1 MYQLGICDEA
11 EADMYYMILLIV
23 WFSIMPSIAFKRN
36 ALRQIKELGS
46 NLPRYPK
53 RYIAPANWMR
63 KWFKIT
69 KGKLIPRFL
78 YFELILSVAYAV
90 LGPIF
95 IVIYTIAMFGCLGA
109 CNNLRIAK
117 EYDPSSH
124 CKAHKEVNDL
134 GYSTWGIYTH
144 YQIHA
149 KALAVSIGVTT
160 PPEVHTSGKYGYYN
174 DKAHSLHI
182 WFGGILNY

>member
-95 IVIYTIAMFGCLGA
+95 IVIYTLAMLGCLGT

-117 EYDPSSH
+117 EYDPSSY
-124 CKAHKEVNDL
+124 CKADKEVNDL

-160 PPEVHTSGKYGYYN
+160 PPEVHGSGKYGHYN

>member
-1 MYQLGICDEA
+1 MHQLGICDEA

-95 IVIYTIAMFGCLGA
+95 IAIYMISGFNLEVGGA
-109 CNNLRIAK
+109 LLWVLIPICFMCMIYLNIMYVVAK
-117 EYDPSSH
+117 
-124 CKAHKEVNDL
+124 K
-134 GYSTWGIYTH
+134 W
-144 YQIHA
+144 
-149 KALAVSIGVTT
+149 
-160 PPEVHTSGKYGYYN
+160 
-174 DKAHSLHI
+174 
-182 WFGGILNY
+182 

>member
-95 IVIYTIAMFGCLGA
+95 IAIYMISGFNLEVGGA
-109 CNNLRIAK
+109 LLWVLIPICFMCMIYLNHR
-117 EYDPSSH
+117 PCRSPCWSH
-124 CKAHKEVNDL
+124 YWR
-134 GYSTWGIYTH
+134 GSR
-144 YQIHA
+144 
-149 KALAVSIGVTT
+149 S
-160 PPEVHTSGKYGYYN
+160 
-174 DKAHSLHI
+174 
-182 WFGGILNY
+182 

>member
-11 EADMYYMILLIV
+11 EADMYYMFLLIV
-23 WFSIMPSIAFKRN
+23 CFSIMPSIAFKRN
-36 ALRQIKELGS
+36 ALRQIKELGL
-46 NLPRYPK
+46 NLPLYPK

-95 IVIYTIAMFGCLGA
+95 IVTYTLAMLGCLGA

-117 EYDPSSH
+117 EYDPSSY
-124 CKAHKEVNDL
+124 CKAHKEVNYL

-160 PPEVHTSGKYGYYN
+160 PPEVHGSGKYGYYN

>member
-69 KGKLIPRFL
+69 KGKLIGN
-78 YFELILSVAYAV
+78 LI
-90 LGPIF
+90 I
-95 IVIYTIAMFGCLGA
+95 IA
-109 CNNLRIAK
+109 
-117 EYDPSSH
+117 
-124 CKAHKEVNDL
+124 
-134 GYSTWGIYTH
+134 
-144 YQIHA
+144 
-149 KALAVSIGVTT
+149 
-160 PPEVHTSGKYGYYN
+160 
-174 DKAHSLHI
+174 
-182 WFGGILNY
+182 GILVYTL